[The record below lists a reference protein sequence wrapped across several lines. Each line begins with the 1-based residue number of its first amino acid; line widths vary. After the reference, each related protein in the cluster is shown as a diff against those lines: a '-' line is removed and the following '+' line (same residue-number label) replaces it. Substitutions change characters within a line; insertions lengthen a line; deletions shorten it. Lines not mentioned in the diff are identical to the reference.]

1 MRVFQTPSNLL
12 DNSAA
17 QEFLPSHVIKNKIL
31 KQIQNDE
38 ITGWNSSSS
47 PTQFGGDNDYFNNN
61 NNISDQQIE
70 RYEDRYQGNNNN
82 PIYNN
87 LTNAGNSRQSVII
100 DQSSAQIENSIKKY
114 PIQTNA
120 LKELSN
126 NLQIN
131 LQQKK
136 NNRYQGTNYD
146 QIMLKFTQQPL
157 PSQQKGKRKSQQF
170 SSISTYQNNGLIN
183 NTNLP
188 NISTQNED
196 FSSIV
201 DELKQ
206 LKEFLTS
213 PIPQDSQNVKIQNQ
227 CFESSNLIGTRID
240 GRTNSVDSQ
249 ERDQSDNL
257 TKSEFKVRRFRI
269 NSFQQNTIQSQ
280 KQNLLNL
287 SNENLKFRKSQ
298 YIAHSIQQKNQSNDE
313 QILQTAKDQFQIA
326 QYNNFSN
333 ANGNVINL
341 SALTGQ
347 AGNTGLANQN
357 NYSFYINQK
366 KSFVN
371 KANSFEGRRKRGK
384 TIDLLPKISEM
395 QRYQNTIK
403 TSRITTQK
411 TNETSQK
418 SRIGQTKTGVN
429 DCSAEIQKMQVCK
442 TSEDRKGSQVTINQ
456 IKKLMN
462 QERIYYKENL
472 QQIEQLKC
480 PQSKNSSQN
489 NTKQNTFFLKNTCD
503 SNNYTQTY
511 QSNHTICDQ
520 QTTKTNG
527 QVIKIQNQNNIN
539 QQGLFDDSQFTQESQ
554 YNNAQQSNMHLNQ
567 FNSKFQISLAE
578 YLKQNATQ
586 RQQFFTSQKKAM
598 QDAQKKDPLD
608 FNKNVRIL
616 SEKYSLNNILQHQES
631 PRLKPRIPIN
641 ASVKI
646 NNSKQNSIFNSYAAE
661 PIEKSRQNSSCQK
674 TQQSNTLESK
684 QALIQAYSP
693 FPNITVQQSQQ
704 VVIQKGNNI
713 YSPSNE
719 KNENE
724 HQVKYTQFNSRI
736 PKKLKDLLEEQ
747 YVRDSKLREIQLVQ
761 NNVM

>member
-1 MRVFQTPSNLL
+1 MRGFQTPSNLL
-12 DNSAA
+12 DNSPA
-17 QEFLPSHVIKNKIL
+17 QEFLPSYAIKNKIL

-47 PTQFGGDNDYFNNN
+47 PTQFGGDNDYFNSNN
-61 NNISDQQIE
+61 NVSDQQIDTYEE
-70 RYEDRYQGNNNN
+70 RCQGKKKN
-82 PIYNN
+82 PLYNN

-100 DQSSAQIENSIKKY
+100 DQNAQAESSIKKY

-131 LQQKK
+131 QQQKK
-136 NNRYQGTNYD
+136 YNRYLGANYD

-157 PSQQKGKRKSQQF
+157 PSQQKGKRISQQF
-170 SSISTYQNNGLIN
+170 SSLSNQQNSVLIN

-213 PIPQDSQNVKIQNQ
+213 PIPQDSQNVKIQKQYVVN
-227 CFESSNLIGTRID
+227 SHLIGNRLD

-249 ERDQSDNL
+249 ERDQQDNL
-257 TKSEFKVRRFRI
+257 TQNDFKVRRFRV

-280 KQNLLNL
+280 QQNQLNL

-298 YIAHSIQQKNQSNDE
+298 YVTHSRQQKNQSNDE
-313 QILQTAKDQFQIA
+313 QILQISKDQFQIS
-326 QYNNFSN
+326 QSNNFSN

-347 AGNTGLANQN
+347 AGNNGLSNQN
-357 NYSFYINQK
+357 SYQVYMNQK
-366 KSFVN
+366 KAQVN

-384 TIDLLPKISEM
+384 TIDLLPKISEL

-403 TSRITTQK
+403 TSRITTHK
-411 TNETSQK
+411 TTEASQK
-418 SRIGQTKTGVN
+418 SRIGQTKIESN
-429 DCSAEIQKMQVCK
+429 DCSAENQKIQVCK
-442 TSEDRKGSQVTINQ
+442 TSEDRKYSQVTINQ

-480 PQSKNSSQN
+480 PQSQNSSQN

-520 QTTKTNG
+520 LTTNING
-527 QVIKIQNQNNIN
+527 QVIKIQNQNHIN
-539 QQGLFDDSQFTQESQ
+539 QQSLFDDSQFTQENQ
-554 YNNAQQSNMHLNQ
+554 QNYVQQSNMHQNQ

-586 RQQFFTSQKKAM
+586 RQQFFTSQKKAI
-598 QDAQKKDPLD
+598 QDAQKKDLLD

-631 PRLKPRIPIN
+631 PRLKPHIPIN
-641 ASVKI
+641 ASAKI
-646 NNSKQNSIFNSYAAE
+646 NNSKYVSIFNSYAAE

-674 TQQSNTLESK
+674 TQQSNTVESK
-684 QALIQAYSP
+684 HALIQAYSP

-704 VVIQKGNNI
+704 VVIQKGNNV

-719 KNENE
+719 KAENE
-724 HQVKYTQFNSRI
+724 HYAKYTQFNSRI
-736 PKKLKDLLEEQ
+736 PKKLKELLEEQ
-747 YVRDSKLREIQLVQ
+747 YVRDSKLRETQLVQ
-761 NNVM
+761 NNVI

>member
-1 MRVFQTPSNLL
+1 MRGFQTPSNLL

-17 QEFLPSHVIKNKIL
+17 QEFLPSYVIKNKIL

-47 PTQFGGDNDYFNNN
+47 PTQFGGDNDYFNSNN
-61 NNISDQQIE
+61 NVSDQQIDT
-70 RYEDRYQGNNNN
+70 YEERYQGKKNN
-82 PIYNN
+82 PIYSN
-87 LTNAGNSRQSVII
+87 LTYAGNSRQSVII
-100 DQSSAQIENSIKKY
+100 DQNAQTESSIKKY

-126 NLQIN
+126 NLQISQ
-131 LQQKK
+131 QQKK
-136 NNRYQGTNYD
+136 NNRYQGENYD

-157 PSQQKGKRKSQQF
+157 PSQQKVKRKSQQL
-170 SSISTYQNNGLIN
+170 SSLSNQQNNGLTN

-188 NISTQNED
+188 NISTHNED

-213 PIPQDSQNVKIQNQ
+213 PVPQDSQIVKIQNQ
-227 CFESSNLIGTRID
+227 YIENSNLIGNRLD

-249 ERDQSDNL
+249 ERDYQDNL
-257 TKSEFKVRRFRI
+257 TKSQFKVRRFRV

-280 KQNLLNL
+280 QQQNQLNL

-298 YIAHSIQQKNQSNDE
+298 YIAHSKQQKNQSSDE
-313 QILQTAKDQFQIA
+313 QTLQISKDQFQIT
-326 QYNNFSN
+326 QNNFSN
-333 ANGNVINL
+333 SNGNVINL

-347 AGNTGLANQN
+347 AVNSGLINQN
-357 NYSFYINQK
+357 NYQLYMNQK
-366 KSFVN
+366 KAL
-371 KANSFEGRRKRGK
+371 ANNPVSFEGRRKRGK
-384 TIDLLPKISEM
+384 TIDLLPKISEL

-403 TSRITTQK
+403 TSRITTHK

-418 SRIGQTKTGVN
+418 SRIGQTKIRAN
-429 DCSAEIQKMQVCK
+429 DSSAEIQKIQICK
-442 TSEDRKGSQVTINQ
+442 TSEDRKCSQVTINQ

-480 PQSKNSSQN
+480 PQSKSSSQN
-489 NTKQNTFFLKNTCD
+489 NTKQNAFFLKNTCD
-503 SNNYTQTY
+503 TNNYTQTY
-511 QSNHTICDQ
+511 QSNHTIGDQ
-520 QTTKTNG
+520 QTANTNG
-527 QVIKIQNQNNIN
+527 QIIKIQNQNHIN
-539 QQGLFDDSQFTQESQ
+539 QQSLFDDSQFTQESQ
-554 YNNAQQSNMHLNQ
+554 YNNGQQNNIHTNQ

-598 QDAQKKDPLD
+598 QEAQKKDPLD
-608 FNKNVRIL
+608 FNKNLRIL

-631 PRLKPRIPIN
+631 PRLKSHIPIN

-646 NNSKQNSIFNSYAAE
+646 NNSKYVSIYNSYAAE

-674 TQQSNTLESK
+674 TQQSNTLENK

-704 VVIQKGNNI
+704 VVIQKGNSA

-719 KNENE
+719 NTQNE

-747 YVRDSKLREIQLVQ
+747 YVKDSKLREIQFVQ
-761 NNVM
+761 NNVI